1 MQKKDIPCLW
11 IGTFKTVKMSILPK
25 VIYRFDVMIKN
36 LNNNN
41 IKRKKKKNL
50 EPIHH
55 IKIAKYKVNMLKLAM
70 FLIPTIN
77 SFT

>member
-41 IKRKKKKNL
+41 IKRKKKR
-50 EPIHH
+50 
-55 IKIAKYKVNMLKLAM
+55 
-70 FLIPTIN
+70 T
-77 SFT
+77 

>member
-1 MQKKDIPCLW
+1 
-11 IGTFKTVKMSILPK
+11 MSILPK

-41 IKRKKKKNL
+41 IKRKKKNL